1 MRDDWAERE
10 RLQMTVENGA
20 EGRYRAYVLCT
31 APRSGSTLFCSLLAA
46 TGIAGNPKSYF
57 HEPSV
62 ESWAAELE
70 LSPARR
76 GSELDYL
83 RSVVEAAIDEGTNG
97 TGLFGLRLQRHS
109 FDFFM
114 AQLALLHPGQM
125 SDAERFRAAFGRT
138 RFIHLTRADKVAQA
152 VSCVKAQQTGL
163 WHRAPDGSEIERL
176 KAHQD
181 PVYDGA
187 ALRRCHDEMVEADR
201 QWLAWFERE
210 GIPPLRLTYD
220 ALAADPRAVLR
231 QALRALGLDEGAADG
246 VAVGVARLADA
257 TNRDWA
263 QRLRSEL
270 QGA

>member
-1 MRDDWAERE
+1 
-10 RLQMTVENGA
+10 MTAGKGCEA
-20 EGRYRAYVLCT
+20 RYRSYVICT
-31 APRSGSTLFCSLLAA
+31 APRSGSTLLCSLLAA

-57 HEPSV
+57 HDPSV
-62 ESWAAELE
+62 ESWAAELATP
-70 LSPARR
+70 PARQ
-76 GSELDYL
+76 GSDLDYL
-83 RSVVEAAIDEGTNG
+83 KAVVRAAIDEGTNG
-97 TGLFGLRLQRHS
+97 TGIFGLRLQRHS

-114 AQLALLHPGQM
+114 AQLALLHPGPM
-125 SDAERFRAAFGRT
+125 SDAARLRAAFGPM

-201 QWLAWFERE
+201 QWLAWFARE
-210 GIPPLRLTYD
+210 GIEPLGLTYD

-231 QALRALGLDEGAADG
+231 QALRGLGLDEGAAAG
-246 VAVGVARLADA
+246 VAIGVARLSDA

>member
-1 MRDDWAERE
+1 
-10 RLQMTVENGA
+10 MTSEKDAG
-20 EGRYRAYVLCT
+20 GRYQSYVICT

-46 TGIAGNPKSYF
+46 SRIAGNPKSYF

-62 ESWAAELE
+62 ESWAAELTAPPPNE
-70 LSPARR
+70 
-76 GSELDYL
+76 GSTDDYL
-83 RSVVEAAIDEGTNG
+83 RAVVAAAVAEGTNG

-109 FDFFM
+109 FDFFL
-114 AQLALLHPGQM
+114 AQLALLHPGPM
-125 SDAERFRAAFGRT
+125 SDAARFRAAFGRT
-138 RFIHLTRADKVAQA
+138 LFIHLTRADKVAQA

-201 QWLAWFERE
+201 QWLAWFQRE
-210 GIPPLRLTYD
+210 GIQPLSLTYD
-220 ALAADPRAVLR
+220 ALSADPRAVLR
-231 QALRALGLDEGAADG
+231 HTLRALDLDESVAEG
-246 VAVGVARLADA
+246 VAVGVAKLSDE

-263 QRLRSEL
+263 RRLRSEL